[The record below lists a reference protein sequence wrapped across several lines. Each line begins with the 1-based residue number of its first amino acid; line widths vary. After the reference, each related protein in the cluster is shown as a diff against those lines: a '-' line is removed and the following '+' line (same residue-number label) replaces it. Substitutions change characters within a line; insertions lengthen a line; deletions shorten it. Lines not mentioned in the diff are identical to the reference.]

1 MKLKV
6 FFVLAFV
13 FGFSKYNHAQNVPP
27 AITVEGNQEFCG
39 SAPMN
44 IVTSVSI
51 TDPDAGDDTLDNVFI
66 QISEGYTIN
75 QDLLV
80 LNGTYPNITSSW
92 SAQEGKLTLEGPAN
106 FTEFI
111 DAISNVTFQT
121 TQTNFTQD
129 KSFSINLGG
138 ANYLPSTGH
147 YYLYVSSDGIT
158 WTASR
163 NAAENLEYFG
173 LQGYL
178 ATLTSEEES
187 IFAGEQSLG
196 TGWIGASDVGAE
208 NTWRWETG
216 PEAGTV
222 FWMGTA
228 NGEPVNGEYSFWNDG
243 EPNNFGNEDYA
254 HITDPSIGNIGSWND
269 LPNAGD
275 PSGPGNPYYPRGFFV
290 EFGGMPGDPEVN
302 LSASS
307 VIITPKMTFD
317 DAIVIC
323 NEGEASVTVNSNTD
337 TVLWYETP
345 SSTTVL
351 NDGFT
356 YNEFITTTTTY
367 WVLPLFDGCVGGPR
381 TPITVTVPDST
392 EANNITITQCD
403 DATQDGITSFNINNS
418 FELITGGVIDNRA
431 INYFEDANLNNEIN
445 GSDYTN
451 MSNPQV
457 IYALVTNTLDGCTN
471 IAEIT
476 LDIVLSSNGNSALIE
491 TCDDLVEDGFVFFD
505 LSEADVQVLSGA
517 PINAS
522 VSYYATYDDA
532 SLEVN
537 SLPNSYF
544 NTIAN
549 EQVIYARINS
559 GDACYSINEVVLR
572 VKPLPNINTFEEF
585 YYCLNNFPDT
595 ITLSGGIIEDIPNNY
610 YYNWS
615 TGETTMTIEVNE
627 IGTYTVLVTEPD
639 GCVNERII
647 NVIASNVATVDN
659 VIVEDVSSNNSIT
672 VLVSG
677 EGDYEYSIT
686 SADGPY
692 QTLNTFENIVPGIYT
707 VYVRDTKN
715 DCGVST
721 EDVSVVGFT
730 KFFTPN
736 NDGYNDT
743 WQLKGISEQF
753 QPNSKVFIFD
763 RFGKLLYTLNS
774 PLDAWDG
781 TFKGKPLPASD
792 YWFSATLEDGRSFKN
807 HFTLKR

>member
-1 MKLKV
+1 MRTKV
-6 FFVLAFV
+6 FFVLILI
-13 FGFSKYNHAQNVPP
+13 FGYSEYGFAQNAPP
-27 AITVEGNQEFCG
+27 VITVEGNQEFCG
-39 SAPMN
+39 NAPMN

-51 TDPDAGDDTLDNVFI
+51 TDADAGDTTLENVFI

-80 LNGTYPNITSSW
+80 LNGIYPNITSSW
-92 SAQEGKLTLEGPAN
+92 LVQEGKLTLEGPAS

-129 KSFSINLGG
+129 KSFSINLGD

-158 WTASR
+158 WTAAR
-163 NAAENLEYFG
+163 DAAENLDYFG

-187 IFAGEQSLG
+187 TFAGEQSPG
-196 TGWIGASDVGAE
+196 TGWIGASDVGVE
-208 NTWRWETG
+208 STWRWETG

-228 NGEPVNGEYSFWNDG
+228 NGQPVNGEYSFWNNG

-275 PSGPGNPYYPRGFFV
+275 PAGPGNPYYPRGFFV
-290 EFGGMPGDPEVN
+290 EFGGMPGDPVVN

-307 VIITPKMTFD
+307 IIITPKMTFD
-317 DAIVIC
+317 DTIVVC
-323 NEGEASVTVNSNTD
+323 NEGEVSVNINANTD

-345 SSTTVL
+345 SSTTLL

-356 YNEFITTTTTY
+356 FSEFITTTTTY
-367 WVLPLFDGCVGGPR
+367 WVLPVFDGCVGGPR
-381 TPITVTVPDST
+381 TPITVTVPDVPD
-392 EANNITITQCD
+392 ANNISITQCD
-403 DATQDGITSFNINNS
+403 DSTQDGITSFNIDNA
-418 FELITGGVIDNRA
+418 FELITGGIINNRI
-431 INYFEDANLNNEIN
+431 INYFEDVNLNNAIN

-451 MSNPQV
+451 SSNPQI
-457 IYALVTNTLDGCTN
+457 IYAQVIDILNGCAN
-471 IAEIT
+471 IAEVT
-476 LDIVLSSNGNSALIE
+476 LEVIVSSNGSSALIE

-505 LSEADVQVLSGA
+505 LSEANNQVLSGA
-517 PINAS
+517 PQNAT
-522 VSYYATYDDA
+522 VSYYETYDDA
-532 SLEVN
+532 SLELN
-537 SLPNSYF
+537 GLPNAYF
-544 NTIAN
+544 NTIQN
-549 EQVIYARINS
+549 EQTIYARINN
-559 GDACYSINEVVLR
+559 GEACYRISEVLLR
-572 VKPLPNINTFEEF
+572 VKPLPNVNTIEEV
-585 YYCLNNFPDT
+585 YYCLNDFPET
-595 ITLSGGIIEDIPNNY
+595 ITLSGGIIDGIPNNY

-615 TGETTMTIEVNE
+615 TGETTMAIEINE
-627 IGTYTVLVTEPD
+627 IGSYSVVVTEPD
-639 GCVNERII
+639 GCANERTI
-647 NVIASNVATVDN
+647 NVIASNVATIDN
-659 VIVEDVSSNNSIT
+659 VEVEDVSANNSIT
-672 VLVSG
+672 ILVSG
-677 EGDYEYSIT
+677 EGEYDYSIT
-686 SADGPY
+686 SVNGPY
-692 QTLNTFENIVPGIYT
+692 QSSNTFTDVVPGIYT
-707 VYVRDTKN
+707 VYVRDIKN
-715 DCGVST
+715 NCGVAT
-721 EDVSVVGFT
+721 ENVSVIGYA

-743 WQLKGISEQF
+743 WKLMGISEQF

-774 PLDAWDG
+774 PIDAWDG
-781 TFKGKPLPASD
+781 TFKGNPLPASD
-792 YWFSATLEDGRSFKN
+792 YWFSATLEDGRTFKN

>member
-1 MKLKV
+1 MRTKV
-6 FFVLAFV
+6 FFVLILI
-13 FGFSKYNHAQNVPP
+13 FGYSEYGFAQNAPP
-27 AITVEGNQEFCG
+27 VITVEGNQEFCG
-39 SAPMN
+39 NAPMN

-51 TDPDAGDDTLDNVFI
+51 TDADAGDTTLENVFI

-80 LNGTYPNITSSW
+80 LNGIYPNITSSW
-92 SAQEGKLTLEGPAN
+92 LVQEGKLTLEGPAS

-129 KSFSINLGG
+129 KSFSINLGD

-158 WTASR
+158 WTAAR
-163 NAAENLEYFG
+163 DAAENLDYFG

-187 IFAGEQSLG
+187 TFAGEQSPG
-196 TGWIGASDVGAE
+196 TGWIGASDVGVE
-208 NTWRWETG
+208 STWRWETG

-228 NGEPVNGEYSFWNDG
+228 NGQPVNGEYSFWNNG

-275 PSGPGNPYYPRGFFV
+275 PAGPGNPYYPRGFFV
-290 EFGGMPGDPEVN
+290 EFGGMPGDPVVN

-307 VIITPKMTFD
+307 IIITPKMTFD
-317 DAIVIC
+317 DTIVVC
-323 NEGEASVTVNSNTD
+323 NEGEVSVNINANTD

-345 SSTTVL
+345 SSTTLL

-356 YNEFITTTTTY
+356 FSEFITTTTTY
-367 WVLPLFDGCVGGPR
+367 WVLPVFDGCVGGPR
-381 TPITVTVPDST
+381 TPITVTVPDVPD
-392 EANNITITQCD
+392 ANNISITQCD
-403 DATQDGITSFNINNS
+403 DSTQDGITSFNIDNA
-418 FELITGGVIDNRA
+418 FELITGGIINNRI
-431 INYFEDANLNNEIN
+431 INYFEDVNLNNAIN

-451 MSNPQV
+451 SSNPQI
-457 IYALVTNTLDGCTN
+457 IYAQVIDILNGCAN
-471 IAEIT
+471 IAEVT
-476 LDIVLSSNGNSALIE
+476 LEVIVSSNGSSALIE

-505 LSEADVQVLSGA
+505 LSEANNQVLSGA
-517 PINAS
+517 PQNAT
-522 VSYYATYDDA
+522 VSYYETYDDA
-532 SLEVN
+532 SLELN
-537 SLPNSYF
+537 GLPNAYF
-544 NTIAN
+544 NTIQN
-549 EQVIYARINS
+549 EQTIYARINNE
-559 GDACYSINEVVLR
+559 GACYGISEVLLR
-572 VKPLPNINTFEEF
+572 VKPLPNVNTIEEV
-585 YYCLNNFPDT
+585 YYCLNDFPET
-595 ITLSGGIIEDIPNNY
+595 ITLSGGIIDGIPNNY

-615 TGETTMTIEVNE
+615 TGETTMAIEINE
-627 IGTYTVLVTEPD
+627 IGSYSVVVTEPD
-639 GCVNERII
+639 GCANERTI
-647 NVIASNVATVDN
+647 NVIASNVATIDN
-659 VIVEDVSSNNSIT
+659 VEVEDVSANNSIT
-672 VLVSG
+672 ILVSG
-677 EGDYEYSIT
+677 EGEYDYSIT
-686 SADGPY
+686 SVNGPY
-692 QTLNTFENIVPGIYT
+692 QSSNTFTDVVPGIYT
-707 VYVRDTKN
+707 VYVRDIKN
-715 DCGVST
+715 NCGVAT
-721 EDVSVVGFT
+721 ENVSVIGYA

-743 WQLKGISEQF
+743 WKLKGISEQF

-774 PLDAWDG
+774 PIDAWDG
-781 TFKGKPLPASD
+781 TFKGNPLPASD
-792 YWFSATLEDGRSFKN
+792 YWFSATLEDGRTFKN